1 MGEYLTKWFNIQG
14 KNEAGFFYRI
24 KKIGTAR
31 PGTAGAPRAVALR
44 SGD

>member
-1 MGEYLTKWFNIQG
+1 MGEYLTKWFNMQG
-14 KNEAGFFYRI
+14 KNETRFFYRI
-24 KKIGTAR
+24 KKIGTAC